1 MEAGGCRANK
11 NGAPAPA
18 LFEYYIRKPHRV
30 RNSTVRT
37 ILAGSPPNETSTQ
50 GISLWFP
57 TIDRCNRFFS
67 LDSVWQDIERENRI
81 KVYRAR
87 VKFPS
92 WRLRIY
98 DSKYFPFSCLLH
110 RVEYLTFFPS
120 RLSFNCLQSLQSLYR
135 SKINYYRLYQR

>member
-18 LFEYYIRKPHRV
+18 LFEYYTRKPHRV

-67 LDSVWQDIERENRI
+67 LLREIHSIPCVQDIEQENRI
-81 KVYRAR
+81 KVYR
-87 VKFPS
+87 VKFF
-92 WRLRIY
+92 LGAEITRIY
-98 DSKYFPFSCLLH
+98 DSKYFPFSYTVTPCGIFT
-110 RVEYLTFFPS
+110 TFPFPFVVQ
-120 RLSFNCLQSLQSLYR
+120 LSPKFATFVSPIDPR
-135 SKINYYRLYQR
+135 